1 MRDLEKIEEA
11 AFDLFLNESGDMS
24 KYRGRALAIELATSD
39 EAKEFHQQGM
49 YSKEEVKNA
58 FDSGMG
64 YIISQ
69 LSYFSSD
76 MDTSK
81 GFGKWLEDNKK
92 KTQRLLIGKDKI
104 NEEN

>member
-1 MRDLEKIEEA
+1 MKDLEK
-11 AFDLFLNESGDMS
+11 
-24 KYRGRALAIELATSD
+24 AIEKAAQSTYREDFMESSIPDRDAMCSMFIAGAFSD

-69 LSYFSSD
+69 LSYFSSN

-81 GFGKWLEDNKK
+81 GFNKWFENNKK
-92 KTQRLLIGKDKI
+92 KL
-104 NEEN
+104 